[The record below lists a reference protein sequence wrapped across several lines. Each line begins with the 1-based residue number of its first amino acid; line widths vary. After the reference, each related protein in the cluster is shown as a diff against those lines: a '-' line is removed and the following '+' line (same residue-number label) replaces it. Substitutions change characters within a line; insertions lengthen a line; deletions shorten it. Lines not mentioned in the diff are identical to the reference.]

1 MPTCYLAT
9 AFWGPDDGP
18 PLSLALVSE
27 EGGEHFV
34 ELDAGARNI
43 DDWIEAASPLVRACI
58 VAQRAAVGS
67 TRTAQQ
73 MAEATGD
80 WLRRLGREG
89 EGVKVCFGSPRDWE
103 ALLRCLRPT
112 AFCNE
117 LMAQMTPADLTALVV
132 SPEACA
138 LRAESLEAS
147 RARGLP
153 GLHALAEALAL
164 RHVHRILEERA
175 RRLVEFYRSEAFQ
188 QLVALHDDPRFEPWL
203 RGWCGERIPALGGA
217 RPVDMVSAPGG
228 IDAVLT
234 CLGSALNGGYA

>member
-1 MPTCYLAT
+1 MRTCYLAT

-18 PLSLALVSE
+18 PLSLALVSD
-27 EGGEHFV
+27 EGDEHFV

-43 DDWIEAASPLVRACI
+43 ADWFDAASPLVRERI
-58 VAQRAAVGS
+58 VAQGAAVG
-67 TRTAQQ
+67 TGRTAQQ
-73 MAEATGD
+73 MAEATAD
-80 WLRRLGREG
+80 WLHRLGREG
-89 EGVKVCFGSPRDWE
+89 KGVKVCFGSPRDWA

-117 LMAQMTPADLTALVV
+117 LMAPMTPADLTALVV

-175 RRLVEFYRSEAFQ
+175 RRLVAFYRSEAFQ
-188 QLVALHDDPRFEPWL
+188 QLAALHDDPRFEPWL

-217 RPVDMVSAPGG
+217 RPVDVVSTAGG
-228 IDAVLT
+228 IDAVRN
-234 CLGSALNGGYA
+234 CVASALNGGYG

>member
-9 AFWGPDDGP
+9 AFWGPDDWP
-18 PLSLALVSE
+18 PLSLALVSN
-27 EGGEHFV
+27 EGDEHFV

-43 DDWIEAASPLVRACI
+43 DDWIEAASPLVRERI
-58 VAQRAAVGS
+58 VAQRAAVSSGQ
-67 TRTAQQ
+67 TAQQ
-73 MAEATGD
+73 MAEATAD
-80 WLRRLGREG
+80 WLHRLGREG
-89 EGVKVCFGSPRDWE
+89 EGVKVFFGATRDWQ

-112 AFCNE
+112 ALCNE
-117 LMAQMTPADLTALVV
+117 LMSQMTPADLTTLVV

-164 RHVHRILEERA
+164 RHVHRVLEERA

-188 QLVALHDDPRFEPWL
+188 QLVSLHDDPRFEPWL

-217 RPVDMVSAPGG
+217 RPVDVVPTARG
-228 IDAVLT
+228 IDAVRN
-234 CLGSALNGGYA
+234 CVASALNGGYG